1 MTEKTWM
8 KRGGLIL
15 MAGTQGR
22 RESDVSPEMCLYRE
36 RTAALLRKYCR
47 LSVELGRVPAL
58 LGREFFR
65 SRVTSYRMHSFE
77 DVVIFVYDVERCLEK
92 LDEVSKGLIA
102 RIGLQEYTHEEA
114 ARVLGYNARTVER
127 RYPEALDRLSAIL
140 LKADLLRESSAT
152 HVSRSATRI
161 GGTWGT
167 KLEAR
172 ERRLPPKKNV
182 GRAESC
188 QEGETVEFA
197 VSR

>member
-1 MTEKTWM
+1 MIENRV
-8 KRGGLIL
+8 KRHGGLTL
-15 MAGTQGR
+15 MAGVQGQSG
-22 RESDVSPEMCLYRE
+22 SDISPEMCLYRE

-92 LDEVSKGLIA
+92 LDEVSKKLIA

-114 ARVLGYNARTVER
+114 AKVLGYNPRTVER

-140 LKADLLRESSAT
+140 LKADLLRESSAF
-152 HVSRSATRI
+152 
-161 GGTWGT
+161 GP
-167 KLEAR
+167 R

-188 QEGETVEFA
+188 QEGKILKFA
-197 VSR
+197 VNR